1 MARSS
6 RGFRVR
12 AAALK
17 WIPAFAGMT
26 SCGWK
31 GTFWQTNNA
40 YGLGLSGSRPTPTQ
54 SPASLAL
61 SMMQLVAGLF
71 SFTKGMRVLSD
82 ASAATP
88 GLISK
93 ERAPQS
99 RAISAPCHDADVG
112 PSCIDWPSSATTRNQ
127 AWSGAGLRH
136 AISAKM
142 ATIDAQA
149 APNAIHARRL
159 VLIQALDHIAGM
171 TAMSSLAE

>member
-1 MARSS
+1 MLRRPPRST
-6 RGFRVR
+6 RTDTLFPYTTLFR
-12 AAALK
+12 
-17 WIPAFAGMT
+17 
-26 SCGWK
+26 S
-31 GTFWQTNNA
+31 
-40 YGLGLSGSRPTPTQ
+40 LGLSGSRPTPTQ

-71 SFTKGMRVLSD
+71 SLTKGMRVLSD

-112 PSCIDWPSSATTRNQ
+112 SSCIDWPSSATTRNQ

-136 AISAKM
+136 AISAKT

-171 TAMSSLAE
+171 TARSSLAE